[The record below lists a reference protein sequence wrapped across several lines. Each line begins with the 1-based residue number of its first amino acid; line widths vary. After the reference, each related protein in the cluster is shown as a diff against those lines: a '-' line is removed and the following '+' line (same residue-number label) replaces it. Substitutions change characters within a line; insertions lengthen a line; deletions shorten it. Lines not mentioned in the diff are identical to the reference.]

1 MPERNIALVI
11 AAGCFVATVAVL
23 VGGVLVVLAVGT
35 MGGHM
40 GMMGGRSTASQTP
53 VVSEEQAVSVEIRDY
68 AYSPNDLTVRPGTK
82 VTWTNRDAAP
92 HDATADD
99 KGWKTDILANGDIGS
114 VTFDTPGTYPYHCS
128 IHPYMKGTIT
138 VQA

>member
-11 AAGCFVATVAVL
+11 AAGCFIATVAVL
-23 VGGVLVVLAVGT
+23 VGGVLIALAAGT
-35 MGGHM
+35 MGGHV

-82 VTWTNRDAAP
+82 VTWTNRDSAP

-99 KGWKTDILANGDIGS
+99 KSWKTDILADGDVGS
-114 VTFDTPGTYPYHCS
+114 MTLDTPGTYQYHCS

-138 VQA
+138 VQP